1 MSRYLKTA
9 SAAIYTRKKSYLVP
23 GNYSFNIPVTSNEVK
38 VMVFGGGG
46 NACFAQVTTCG
57 ATGNCSFAMGG
68 ASGPGGGFTEKVYTG
83 VGGQVGCVCVG
94 PAQSNSYFCVCGLGT
109 ITGTGG
115 FVCRAG
121 VCQAWQ
127 FSPGRGIGGDTN
139 TCGSSGATQCTF
151 VCRFVPNTCCFF
163 SCFTSG
169 IFLSGGA
176 PGNSTKDGTAPDIPT
191 AGCTSN
197 CWGFECICGQYFG
210 YGCVKLLF
218 RNYLYQNTNFGRGYG
233 CCPVATDT
241 YYGFDW
247 DVYGSESCPTAGLTL
262 LSGSAFCGLPSGDG
276 ACFASNPNGAPFD
289 RNNAGVGCGA
299 CVCVSVQRI
308 RDCLCGQFQPAG
320 VTGAGGPGGN
330 GGIGGGGG
338 GVLMSPGYSGTTSAL
353 GLITLDYLNVSP
365 TMSHCLHPC
374 GCFLGT
380 GGVGLVILYY

>member
-57 ATGNCSFAMGG
+57 ALGSCAFAMGG

-109 ITGTGG
+109 ITATGG
-115 FVCRAG
+115 CVYRAG

-127 FSPGRGIGGDTN
+127 FSSGRGIGGDTN
-139 TCGSSGATQCTF
+139 TCGSSGTVQCTCVF
-151 VCRFVPNTCCFF
+151 RSCVSCCFCA
-163 SCFTSG
+163 SFTSG

-176 PGNSTKDGTAPDIPT
+176 PGNSTKDGTAPDTPS
-191 AGCTSN
+191 AGFSSN
-197 CWGFECICGQYFG
+197 CWVWECVCGAFYG
-210 YGCVKLLF
+210 YGCTKLVHKH
-218 RNYLYQNTNFGRGYG
+218 YLNQNANFGRGYG

-247 DVYGSESCPTAGLTL
+247 DVYGSESCPTAALTL

-276 ACFASNPNGAPFD
+276 ACFSSTCGSGPHSCGQPA
-289 RNNAGVGCGA
+289 GCGF
-299 CVCVSVQRI
+299 CICISVQRI

-338 GVLMSPGYSGTTSAL
+338 GVLMSPGYASSLASL
-353 GLITLDYLNVSP
+353 GFQTYSTFDFSP
-365 TMSHCLHPC
+365 TVSHCIHPA